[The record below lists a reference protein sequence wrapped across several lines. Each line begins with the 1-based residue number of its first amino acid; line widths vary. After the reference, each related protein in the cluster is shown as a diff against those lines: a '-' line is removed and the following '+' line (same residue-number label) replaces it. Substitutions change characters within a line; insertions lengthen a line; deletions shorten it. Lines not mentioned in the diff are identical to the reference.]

1 MTWTFTPYL
10 KEYKR
15 KTWYVTDYGKC
26 MRGLW
31 YERKGKEKT
40 NPLEEWIKK
49 IGKQGK
55 KYEDVWVN
63 LLSYHKNETRPVC
76 IQEIKTMN
84 SDRFWKEK
92 KKEQFNPVDSHIHQL
107 NFYEGAKNLQSE
119 FPERELMLIYIPR
132 EPQEYDT
139 MHSVED

>member
-63 LLSYHKNETRPVC
+63 LLSYHKNEIEIIQQYQVRYDNIDVHGRIDVITKAKNETRPVC
-76 IQEIKTMN
+76 IQEI
-84 SDRFWKEK
+84 
-92 KKEQFNPVDSHIHQL
+92 
-107 NFYEGAKNLQSE
+107 
-119 FPERELMLIYIPR
+119 
-132 EPQEYDT
+132 
-139 MHSVED
+139 